1 MGITKENYY
10 YGIKEQLIRRYW
22 SIYVRT
28 RKLRSEQAEV

>member
-22 SIYVRT
+22 SIYVT